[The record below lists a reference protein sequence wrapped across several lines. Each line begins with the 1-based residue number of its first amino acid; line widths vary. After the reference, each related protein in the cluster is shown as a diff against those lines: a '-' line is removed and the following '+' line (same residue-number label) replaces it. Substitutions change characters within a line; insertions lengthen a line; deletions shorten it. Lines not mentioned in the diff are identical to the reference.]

1 VGAHSE
7 TWRKGNEL
15 SQQIKPMT
23 RISASSR
30 KDNLRTQASY
40 SEYHLSRLA
49 VIVIFWGASNVAFR
63 KHSSASVHI
72 RIVEHLS
79 TGRTSTD
86 LAVWVE
92 NLSGRSRIILL
103 CYAA

>member
-23 RISASSR
+23 QISVSTG
-30 KDNLRTQASY
+30 KDNLRTEAKY
-40 SEYHLSRLA
+40 SEQDLSKLA
-49 VIVIFWGASNVAFR
+49 VTVMFWGASNVAFR

-72 RIVEHLS
+72 RIVERLS
-79 TGRTSTD
+79 TGRTTTD
-86 LAVWVE
+86 LAV
-92 NLSGRSRIILL
+92 
-103 CYAA
+103 